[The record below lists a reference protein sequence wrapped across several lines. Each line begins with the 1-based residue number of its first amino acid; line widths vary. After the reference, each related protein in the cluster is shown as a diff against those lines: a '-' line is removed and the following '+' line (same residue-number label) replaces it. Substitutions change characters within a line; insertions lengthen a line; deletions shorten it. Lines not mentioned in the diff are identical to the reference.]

1 MVSYRRLNI
10 KEMPFNLVDDE
21 QGFPAHTYITLLGI
35 LALHNN
41 TAKYT
46 SWQNGKKNTLNK

>member
-46 SWQNGKKNTLNK
+46 SWQNGKNKYIK